1 MYKYAFYCLALMMF
15 LATSMSAQRSSEAG
29 IFIGAANYMG
39 DMSPTPIAANETNLA
54 LGGHY
59 RYMLNPKLGLKGSVT
74 FGKISGDYRN
84 KRGSTREVSME
95 AGLMEIALQGEWHF
109 FGTPRFNNAG
119 VYSKQ
124 ASPFI
129 SAGLG
134 ATFGESQIT
143 APETDRN
150 NYPEVDDKSAFLVF
164 PISLGMRFD
173 VAESFILTGEF
184 GVRATFTDYLDG
196 ISQTGNPDAND
207 HYFFAGISLTY
218 LIESEYGPS
227 YKN

>member
-1 MYKYAFYCLALMMF
+1 
-15 LATSMSAQRSSEAG
+15 
-29 IFIGAANYMG
+29 
-39 DMSPTPIAANETNLA
+39 
-54 LGGHY
+54 
-59 RYMLNPKLGLKGSVT
+59 
-74 FGKISGDYRN
+74 
-84 KRGSTREVSME
+84 ME
-95 AGLMEIALQGEWHF
+95 AGLLEIALQAEWHF

-134 ATFGESQIT
+134 ATFGESKLT

-173 VAESFILTGEF
+173 IAESFILSGEF
-184 GVRATFTDYLDG
+184 GIRATLTDHLDG
-196 ISQTGNPDAND
+196 VSLTGNPDAND
-207 HYFFAGISLTY
+207 HYFFAGVAITY
-218 LIESEYGPS
+218 LIEAEYGPS
-227 YKN
+227 YRN